1 MRLNAR
7 MDWKIIIQELQAAG
21 LTQHEIAEACET
33 GQSHV
38 SSLARGERLEPRWS
52 LGERLLRLHRE
63 RTAPA
68 HHEAA

>member
-1 MRLNAR
+1 
-7 MDWKIIIQELQAAG
+7 MDWKIIIHELQESG
-21 LTQHEIAEACET
+21 LTQQQIAEACET

-63 RTAPA
+63 RATNAI
-68 HHEAA
+68 HHEVV

>member
-1 MRLNAR
+1 
-7 MDWKIIIQELQAAG
+7 MDWKIIIKELRATG

-38 SSLARGERLEPRWS
+38 SSLARGARLEPRWS

-63 RTAPA
+63 RALIA
-68 HHEAA
+68 HHEGT